1 MAEGLGKGNGGGA
14 AGSAAEIAMG
24 FGLANQMMN
33 QPGGIF
39 GAQTTPPAG
48 GAPVSITPVPG
59 SVTGVPSATAGSS
72 ASADNGL
79 PELLS
84 PAAVAQILKV
94 EETDVIATLT
104 DGSLKGKKIGTTWRI
119 TR

>member
-1 MAEGLGKGNGGGA
+1 
-14 AGSAAEIAMG
+14 MG

-33 QPGGIF
+33 QPGGMF
-39 GAQTTPPAG
+39 APQGTPPAG
-48 GAPVSITPVPG
+48 GAPVSVSSTPG
-59 SVTGVPSATAGSS
+59 SVTNVPSATAPSS

-84 PAAVAQILKV
+84 PAAIAQILKV

-119 TR
+119 TRASLDEFLRS